1 MVTLVQCA
9 ALIAPYRSLAGKGNG
24 YLGAGAGDRLVSVK
38 DATAPPDCRCHIAPL
53 TLVWEK
59 GPTGAAKYLTDS
71 LSA

>member
-9 ALIAPYRSLAGKGNG
+9 ALIAPYRLPAERGDG
-24 YLGAGAGDRLVSVK
+24 YLGAGAGDRLVSAK
-38 DATAPPDCRCHIAPL
+38 DATAPDCRCHIAPL